1 MATKPSVIFLIKIL
15 IHTCLLKHLFLDFD
29 KQCPRLSRKIHGW
42 QKMHSSKPSVMWKL
56 LNIQNVC
63 PAKISCAFYG
73 SIDHI
78 LTEISSSSFSLS
90 YSFTEKETARDS
102 WQEHGSYQ
110 TEAQPLQLVVC
121 RWRLLNDLYS
131 FISYFRSP
139 YALICLWHWGF
150 LFVCDK
156 KYTRSPRKIHR
167 WHNIRVAN
175 LWSSESNV
183 YSTGGV
189 STISC
194 ALYRSIF
201 SDLSL
206 LAALDY
212 RVRC

>member
-1 MATKPSVIFLIKIL
+1 MDGKRCTVANRRSCESCWIFKTCVRLKSPVHSTGRSTTFSVRSPVLPFLC
-15 IHTCLLKHLFLDFD
+15 HTVL
-29 KQCPRLSRKIHGW
+29 RRKR
-42 QKMHSSKPSVMWKL
+42 P
-56 LNIQNVC
+56 
-63 PAKISCAFYG
+63 P
-73 SIDHI
+73 
-78 LTEISSSSFSLS
+78 
-90 YSFTEKETARDS
+90 ETADRNMAVTK
-102 WQEHGSYQ
+102 QK
-110 TEAQPLQLVVC
+110 C
-121 RWRLLNDLYS
+121 RWRLLNGLYS